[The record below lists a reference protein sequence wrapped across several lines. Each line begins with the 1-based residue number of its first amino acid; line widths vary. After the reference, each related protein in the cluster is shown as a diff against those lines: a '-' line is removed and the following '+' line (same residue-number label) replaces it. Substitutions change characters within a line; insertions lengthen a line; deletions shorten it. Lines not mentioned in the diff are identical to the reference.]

1 MHIPPDSNC
10 FAILLFNEDAIEAKV
25 SILHLLGQKDEAS

>member
-10 FAILLFNEDAIEAKV
+10 FAILLFNADAIEAKV
-25 SILHLLGQKDEAS
+25 SILHCLGQKDEAS